1 MVKILIQF
9 GCNIMSYF
17 YMKQVFLV
25 KKQKFGI
32 KSW

>member
-1 MVKILIQF
+1 MVNNLIQF
-9 GCNIMSYF
+9 GYNIKSYF